1 VYQHNYYKRNKSN
14 FKRNRILRKI
24 FLSLFAMILTFFA
37 IYAIDLL
44 IYNKK
49 IYPNIAALQQDI
61 GGLKI
66 AEAETVLA
74 PIAQK
79 ILSNPVI
86 IKNNNF
92 KKTIIPK
99 EDLGASIDLEGLL
112 EEAYSIG
119 RQGSI
124 IQRVRERLPL
134 LRQTKRIPDKN
145 YLLFNQEVFTDFVR
159 KLQATIEQ
167 PQRDAFLEK
176 NRIIPAQ
183 TGIKIKTEELPG
195 EIKGNIV
202 NLTNIDS
209 TLQVSLPVAY
219 LQPEITTNELLTQI
233 GINQK
238 ISSFETTLQGK
249 EENTMFNIKKASN
262 EINGFILKP
271 GEKFLFNQLV
281 GPAEKNDGYK
291 ESTIIS
297 NGQFT
302 SGYGGGVCQVSTTIY
317 NAALLAN
324 LQIIERYNHSIYGDA
339 TSYVPLGRD
348 AAIFYGYKDLK
359 FKNLLDQTIIIFC
372 EINGDSLIATIY
384 GEKKLNKE
392 IKIITMDK
400 KVHDFDII
408 EVKRGNIAYQ
418 EGTVLQEGIP
428 GYNIKSYRVVND
440 ANGESMEFLANDN
453 YISVPKKILID

>member
-1 VYQHNYYKRNKSN
+1 VYQHNYYKRNKLNS
-14 FKRNRILRKI
+14 KKNRIFRKI
-24 FLSLFAMILTFFA
+24 LLSLFVIIFTFFT

-49 IYPNIAALQQDI
+49 IYPNIVALQQDI
-61 GGLKI
+61 GGLEI
-66 AEAETVLA
+66 AEAETVLT

-79 ILSNPVI
+79 LLSNTVI
-86 IKNNNF
+86 IENNNF
-92 KKTIIPK
+92 KKRIIPK
-99 EDLGASIDLEGLL
+99 QDLGASIDLEGLL

-159 KLQATIEQ
+159 KLQAAIEQ

-176 NRIIPAQ
+176 NMIIPAQ

-195 EIKGNIV
+195 EIKAQIV
-202 NLTNIDS
+202 NSANTDS
-209 TLQVSLPVAY
+209 TIQISLPVAY
-219 LQPEITTNELLTQI
+219 LQPEITTNELLVQI
-233 GINQK
+233 GINQR
-238 ISSFETTLQGK
+238 ISSFETTLQDK
-249 EENTMFNIKKASN
+249 EENTLFNIKKASN
-262 EINGFILKP
+262 EINGLILKP
-271 GEKFLFNQLV
+271 GEKFLFNQIV

-359 FKNLLDQTIIIFC
+359 FKNSLDQAISIFC
-372 EINGDSLIATIY
+372 EVKGDSLIATIY
-384 GEKKLNKE
+384 GEKGLNKD

-400 KVHDFDII
+400 KVHYFDTI
-408 EVKRGNIAYQ
+408 EVERGNIAYQ
-418 EGTVLQEGIP
+418 EGTVLQEGVP
-428 GYNIKSYRVVND
+428 GYSIKSYRVVNN

-453 YISVPKKILID
+453 YISVPKKIVAD